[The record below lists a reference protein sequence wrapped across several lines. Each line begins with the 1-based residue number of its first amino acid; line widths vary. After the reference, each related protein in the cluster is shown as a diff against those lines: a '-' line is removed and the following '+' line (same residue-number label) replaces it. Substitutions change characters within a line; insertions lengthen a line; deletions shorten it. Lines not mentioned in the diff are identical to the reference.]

1 MDFDNMNNNFNDG
14 FEEARRI
21 IAEAQRNRPPGT
33 CCFPMN
39 NNSGVTGP
47 TGPVGPTG
55 ATGPQGIQGIQGIQ
69 GLIGPTG
76 PQGIQGLTG
85 AIGPTDTYDYFFN
98 KINRNYSS
106 LIPYKYINYE
116 YIKK

>member
-1 MDFDNMNNNFNDG
+1 MDFDNMNRNDG

-21 IAEAQRNRPPGT
+21 IAEAQRNRPLGT
-33 CCFPMN
+33 CCFPTN

-47 TGPVGPTG
+47 TGP
-55 ATGPQGIQGIQGIQ
+55 TGP
-69 GLIGPTG
+69 
-76 PQGIQGLTG
+76 
-85 AIGPTDTYDYFFN
+85 AGPTDTYDYFFN

-116 YIKK
+116 YIKKIIVIWVLLLFFCKI